1 MKMSLIYG
9 KPVLFNHDSDFRQS
23 LCFLNENEFYFR
35 QTVPS
40 IPSNEH

>member
-9 KPVLFNHDSDFRQS
+9 KPVLFNHDFDFGQN
-23 LCFLNENEFYFR
+23 LCFLNEHDFDFR

-40 IPSNEH
+40 IPRN